1 MAMLPGRAE
10 HVSVAVFAR
19 APLAGA
25 AKTRLIPALGAV
37 GAARLQRRLT
47 LHALAVAQSA
57 SIGCITLWAAPDGS
71 HRFFRA
77 VQHRCGVDLR
87 GQLGNDLGA
96 RMAHA
101 FSVQAGPLLLIG
113 TDCPALQA
121 AHLLA
126 AAEVLLDERQGGNDA
141 VFIPADDGGYVLVGL
156 RCPQQQLFEGIDWGS
171 DRVMAQT
178 RERLLLRGLR
188 WVELPSLWDVDR
200 PADLARLASLAGFA
214 EVVAAIPSVP
224 TGGASG

>member
-10 HVSVAVFAR
+10 RVAIAVFAR

-25 AKTRLIPALGAV
+25 AKTRLIPALGAA

-57 SIGCITLWAAPDGS
+57 STGSVTLWAAPDGS

-77 VQHRCGVDLR
+77 VQRRCGVDLC
-87 GQLGNDLGA
+87 GQSGNDLGA

-101 FSVQAGPLLLIG
+101 FSAQTGPLLLIG

-121 AHLLA
+121 AHLEA
-126 AAEVLLDERQGGNDA
+126 AAEALLDERQGGIDA

-156 RCPQQQLFEGIDWGS
+156 RRPQQQLFEGIDWGT

-178 RERLLLRGLR
+178 RECLRLRGLR
-188 WVELPSLWDVDR
+188 WVELPTLWDVDR

-214 EVVAAIPSVP
+214 EALAAI
-224 TGGASG
+224 